1 MILRFAAD
9 VESEALNPARSL
21 LHFRRAGARTTARPT
36 RPTPEPHMNRGDF
49 SAGLQV
55 RLESGGP
62 VMTVVS
68 QTKSGLWT
76 CTFTQNGRAMQDD
89 FDPALLV
96 AA

>member
-1 MILRFAAD
+1 
-9 VESEALNPARSL
+9 
-21 LHFRRAGARTTARPT
+21 
-36 RPTPEPHMNRGDF
+36 MNRGDF